1 MRQALIGLLLLAVGF
16 MPVAA
21 QSAESETVEVVATG
35 VGKDSNAAVKNALRA
50 AVEQAVGALVDTE
63 TLAKNDELVSDQILT
78 YSAGY
83 VQSHQILGE
92 PKTAD
97 GLVTVKIRAVVKRNE
112 LRKTLKAASIAQ
124 VTEVDGQS
132 LFGEAITKIEQQHSA
147 KEIAVAVVKRAFT
160 GYPLNVMEAKLAGKP
175 KYDEQN
181 KQWIVPVEVSVNQA
195 KYKEFTKGVMAA
207 LGQVAISSRQVSLK
221 CGPHKEGGVYFYY
234 NFPQKSISIVTRIN
248 EARTLAMCV
257 NYSFDFQD
265 DGSGWKAVQGAVNF
279 TKQNVSVEIVDSDDE
294 VVAAKELGTYG
305 PYYKYGDHSEFIVL
319 CPMRG
324 ENSAMYWKFGYKSVT
339 NVVFDI
345 SPTEF
350 QRLKNIVV
358 KLNEVK

>member
-1 MRQALIGLLLLAVGF
+1 MRQTLIGLLLLAVGF

-21 QSAESETVEVVATG
+21 QSAEAETVEVVATG
-35 VGKDSNAAVKNALRA
+35 VGKDSDAAVKNALRA

-175 KYDEQN
+175 KYDEQK

-207 LGQVAISSRQVSLK
+207 LRQVAISSRQGGTPTSVETGRAPSLRIRLRRTERRLRAERRLRFA
-221 CGPHKEGGVYFYY
+221 GETPALPASAPLIL
-234 NFPQKSISIVTRIN
+234 PQIISITTETV
-248 EARTLAMCV
+248 CV
-257 NYSFDFQD
+257 FTESFYH
-265 DGSGWKAVQGAVNF
+265 SGN
-279 TKQNVSVEIVDSDDE
+279 
-294 VVAAKELGTYG
+294 
-305 PYYKYGDHSEFIVL
+305 
-319 CPMRG
+319 
-324 ENSAMYWKFGYKSVT
+324 
-339 NVVFDI
+339 
-345 SPTEF
+345 
-350 QRLKNIVV
+350 
-358 KLNEVK
+358 